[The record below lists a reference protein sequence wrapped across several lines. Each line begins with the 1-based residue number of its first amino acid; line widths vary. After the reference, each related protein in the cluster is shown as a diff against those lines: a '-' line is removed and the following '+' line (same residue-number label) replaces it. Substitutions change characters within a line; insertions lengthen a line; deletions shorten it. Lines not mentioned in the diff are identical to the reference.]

1 MTKFFYPPA
10 PGNGAGTFSDNL
22 VGNQFT
28 DGSSFA
34 TLGNFSV
41 TSSGGEQQTF
51 DFSFGG
57 FSEVITLDTLSSTD
71 QEILVSSVNSSLLVK
86 FNYDYNDISSL
97 VQYGSLRERIRVAV
111 QQVINFFPAALYCN
125 GVNQQFN
132 STGNTTQNISYDI
145 VNDETTVVI
154 SRLTIDNPFGIEFTT
169 NGLLGVDSSMSTQ
182 YINIDDND
190 IISTV
195 AQKVSLG
202 EVTPLRNFSVNYRK
216 FSLTFDGSGGTEY
229 SIIDYTPI
237 DNNTEDLTI
246 VISGSPFG
254 LNPTPSTTKF
264 YLKPNKVD
272 FQKSFDDLGTVE
284 KFLVNQKTV
293 PQYTSTFKV
302 LAQTDNGQNFI
313 LRKEYTWPKSDE
325 INIDIFSENYTEY
338 LQNLVDVSNEIDEN
352 KTNLVSRFLTTGALK
367 EFDTGDRKV
376 EKTLQIYGRSFD
388 ETKKFIDGIAYMTN
402 VTYDGFNN
410 IPNNLLRNF
419 ANMLGWETPST
430 LVNKNFLETILDVN
444 PSEFTGE
451 SIGFTPAEL
460 DIELYR
466 RILMNTA
473 YLFKSKGTRKAIEFL
488 LAFIGAPESMIQFNE
503 HVVLADR
510 KIDLGNPNGGVTLPQ
525 SNCGGR
531 IDSLIVNPLTE
542 IVGGQMNGFI
552 SSPEVYENNFND
564 YLFTVPENDPSLSL
578 YGNSSNFCGG
588 EDGFSFYLDRIE
600 LYACT
605 ANNPNCAND
614 TQNIAG
620 TVGTYTS
627 WLDFYNGLVG
637 VAPNFFG
644 EFEPTDYV
652 SIINAIQNIRFDINI
667 VPAPCFCQENTL
679 SISNTFPTFNGIWSN
694 ISGGVVTTPVVQF
707 DQTIDEFGGTII
719 ISPEYSTHGFIRE
732 DYPIDNDG
740 YPTKPRFTSNYFFQ
754 NGAGWYEETLE
765 HRGNVIIDLENSV
778 FSGCNPNIVTKLNQ
792 FSWGGFFGNLPL
804 GVTSNDP
811 GAPYLERFRR
821 FPYMY
826 LGFGI
831 TPKIDDKKSWVEVE
845 PYLNLVGYVG
855 NIPLW
860 RDYASAQLHAANV
873 GCGGYHTHVLNGE
886 LGYMACIDYETAL
899 EVITP
904 ASIPQPNIVDHF
916 HTFGNLRYADYTTS
930 DERFIINVKNT
941 DIFLNPSQS
950 IIYDIWKQS
959 SLSGCPFDGNPLPP
973 SYYGSGNTP
982 VYYPSLG
989 GVDSTETKL
998 DAKKFS
1004 FKDFIDGFVQ
1014 TFINVKNRQTIDDGK
1029 TGGYPTLQMLFLDYV
1044 KKKCGDNNEFRYNKL
1059 FNYANSLGTYWI
1071 KIIEQFVPSTTLWQ
1085 GGVRVENSL
1094 FHRDKFVY
1102 KHNTDLLRIVPLPE
1116 GNRGGGET
1124 YLGDTG
1130 PTNLKNNV
1138 SDIDS
1143 VTTTLPQTTI
1153 NLESKSNFAQLQ
1165 TSDVSVYPSLNY
1177 LYQTPNTPNQGV
1189 NNEIKLLLG
1198 GLLTNERLIQ
1208 PNNLNPYQYGSNL
1221 ELEINSGKILVE
1233 ATKLIEDENTLP
1245 PWGYEFIL

>member
-1 MTKFFYPPA
+1 MAKFFYPPA

-34 TLGNFSV
+34 TLGNFSIS
-41 TSSGGEQQTF
+41 SSGGEQQSFNLT
-51 DFSFGG
+51 FGG
-57 FSEVITLDTLSSTD
+57 FSEAITLDTLSSTE
-71 QEILVSSVNSSLLVK
+71 QEALISSVNSSLLVR

-111 QQVINFFPAALYCN
+111 QQIINFFPAALYCN
-125 GVNQQFN
+125 GINQQFL
-132 STGNTTQNISYDI
+132 STGNTTQSISYDI
-145 VNDETTVVI
+145 INDETTVVI
-154 SRLTIDNPFGIEFTT
+154 SRLTIDNPFSIEFTT
-169 NGLLGVDSSMSTQ
+169 NGLLGVTSSMDTQ

-202 EVTPLRNFSVNYRK
+202 EVTPLRNFSLDYRK
-216 FSLTFDGSGGTEY
+216 YVLSFDGSGDTEY
-229 SIIDYTPI
+229 QVIDYTPI
-237 DNNTEDLTI
+237 DDFTENLTI

-254 LNPTPSTTKF
+254 LTPSPSTTTF
-264 YLKPNKVD
+264 YLKPNKIE
-272 FQKSFDDLGTVE
+272 FQNSFDKFDTVE

-302 LAQTDNGQNFI
+302 LAQTDQGQNFI
-313 LRKEYTWPKSDE
+313 LRKEYTWPKSDNV
-325 INIDIFSENYTEY
+325 NIDISSDSYTDY
-338 LQNLVDVSNEIDEN
+338 LQNLVDISNEIDEN

-376 EKTLQIYGRSFD
+376 EKSLQIYGRSFD
-388 ETKKFIDGIAYMTN
+388 DTKKFIDGIAYMTN

-410 IPNNLLRNF
+410 VPNNLLRNF
-419 ANMLGWETPST
+419 ANLLGWETPST
-430 LVNKNFLETILDVN
+430 LVNKDFLDTVLNVN

-451 SIGFTPAEL
+451 SIGLTPAEL

-488 LAFIGAPESMIQFNE
+488 LSFIGAPESMIEFNE

-510 KIDLGNPNGGVTLPQ
+510 KIDLGLGTETTTIFQ
-525 SNCGGR
+525 SNCEGK
-531 IDSLIVNPLTE
+531 IDTTITNDLNS
-542 IVGGQMNGFI
+542 IVGGPINEFI
-552 SSPEVYENNFND
+552 SSPEVYED
-564 YLFTVPENDPSLSL
+564 SIDGYIFTVPEDDPTLSI
-578 YGNSSNFCGG
+578 YGNPSNFCGSEG
-588 EDGFSFYLDRIE
+588 GFSFYLDRIE
-600 LYACT
+600 LYSCGS
-605 ANNPNCAND
+605 NFDCGSNPEFIQS
-614 TQNIAG
+614 TL
-620 TVGTYTS
+620 GTYTS

-637 VAPNFFG
+637 FSSVFSTLQSN
-644 EFEPTDYV
+644 DYNG
-652 SIINAIQNIRFDINI
+652 IISTIKGLKIDFNII
-667 VPAPCFCQENTL
+667 PSPCICSQNTL
-679 SISNTFPTFNGIWSN
+679 TVGDTFPTFNGIWSN

-719 ISPEYSTHGFIRE
+719 VSPEYSTHGFIRE
-732 DYPIDNDG
+732 DYPIDNEG

-792 FSWGGFFGNLPL
+792 FSWGGFFGNLPF

-821 FPYMY
+821 FPYMH
-826 LGFGI
+826 LGFGL

-845 PYLNLVGYVG
+845 PYPNLIGYVG

-873 GCGGYHTHVLNGE
+873 GCGGYHTHMINGE
-886 LGYMACIDYETAL
+886 VGYMACLDHETAL
-899 EVITP
+899 EVVTP

-930 DERFIINVKNT
+930 DERLIINVKNT

-982 VYYPSLG
+982 VYYPGLG

-1071 KIIEQFVPSTTLWQ
+1071 KIVEQFVPSTTLWQ

-1102 KHNTDLLRIVPLPE
+1102 KHNTELLRITTLPE
-1116 GNRGGGET
+1116 GNRNSNET

-1130 PTNLKNNV
+1130 SVNLRNDISTTN
-1138 SDIDS
+1138 S
-1143 VTTTLPQTTI
+1143 VTTTLPQTNI
-1153 NLESKSNFAQLQ
+1153 ELSSRSNFTQLQ
-1165 TSDVSVYPSLNY
+1165 TSDSSVYPSLNF

-1198 GLLTNERLIQ
+1198 GLLTNERIIQ
-1208 PNNLNPYQYGSNL
+1208 PSNLNPYQYGSNL
-1221 ELEINSGKILVE
+1221 ETEVNSGKILVD

>member
-1 MTKFFYPPA
+1 MAKFFYPPA

-34 TLGNFSV
+34 TLGNFSIS
-41 TSSGGEQQTF
+41 SSGGEQQSFNLT
-51 DFSFGG
+51 FGG
-57 FSEVITLDTLSSTD
+57 FSEAITLDTLSSTE
-71 QEILVSSVNSSLLVK
+71 QEALISSVNSSLLVR

-111 QQVINFFPAALYCN
+111 QQIINFFPATLYCN
-125 GVNQQFN
+125 GINQQFL
-132 STGNTTQNISYDI
+132 STGNTTQSISYDI
-145 VNDETTVVI
+145 INDETTVVI
-154 SRLTIDNPFGIEFTT
+154 SRLTIDNPFSIEFTT
-169 NGLLGVDSSMSTQ
+169 NGLLGVTSSMDTQ

-202 EVTPLRNFSVNYRK
+202 EVTPLRNFSLDYRK
-216 FSLTFDGSGGTEY
+216 YVLSFDGSGDTEY
-229 SIIDYTPI
+229 QVIDYAPI
-237 DNNTEDLTI
+237 DDFTENLTI

-254 LNPTPSTTKF
+254 LTPSPSTTTF
-264 YLKPNKVD
+264 YLKPNKIE
-272 FQKSFDDLGTVE
+272 FQNSFDKFDTVE

-302 LAQTDNGQNFI
+302 LAQTDQGQNFI
-313 LRKEYTWPKSDE
+313 LRKEYTWPKSDNV
-325 INIDIFSENYTEY
+325 NIDISSDSYTDY
-338 LQNLVDVSNEIDEN
+338 LQNLVDISNEIDEN

-376 EKTLQIYGRSFD
+376 EKSLQIYGRSFD
-388 ETKKFIDGIAYMTN
+388 DTKKFIDGIAYMTN

-410 IPNNLLRNF
+410 VPNNLLRNF
-419 ANMLGWETPST
+419 ANLLGWETPST
-430 LVNKNFLETILDVN
+430 LVNKDFLDTVLNVN

-451 SIGFTPAEL
+451 SIGLTPAEL

-488 LAFIGAPESMIQFNE
+488 LSFIGAPESMIEFNE

-510 KIDLGNPNGGVTLPQ
+510 KIDLGLGTETTTIFQ
-525 SNCGGR
+525 SNCEGK
-531 IDSLIVNPLTE
+531 IDTTITNDLNS
-542 IVGGQMNGFI
+542 IVGGPINEFI
-552 SSPEVYENNFND
+552 SSPEVYED
-564 YLFTVPENDPSLSL
+564 PIDSYIFTVPVDDPTLSI
-578 YGNSSNFCGG
+578 YGNPSNFCGG
-588 EDGFSFYLDRIE
+588 EGGFSFYLDRIE
-600 LYACT
+600 LYSCGS
-605 ANNPNCAND
+605 NPNCGND
-614 TQNIAG
+614 PQSIVNTL
-620 TVGTYTS
+620 GTYTS

-637 VAPNFFG
+637 FFPV
-644 EFEPTDYV
+644 FSSFQSNDYNG
-652 SIINAIQNIRFDINI
+652 IISRIKGLKIDFNII
-667 VPAPCFCQENTL
+667 PSPCICSQNTL
-679 SISNTFPTFNGIWSN
+679 TVGGTFPAFNGIWSN
-694 ISGGVVTTPVVQF
+694 ISGGVVTTPIVQF

-719 ISPEYSTHGFIRE
+719 VSPEYSTHGFIRE
-732 DYPIDNDG
+732 DYPIDNEG

-792 FSWGGFFGNLPL
+792 FSWGGFFGNLPF

-821 FPYMY
+821 FPYMH
-826 LGFGI
+826 LGFGV

-845 PYLNLVGYVG
+845 PYPNLIGYVG

-873 GCGGYHTHVLNGE
+873 GCGGYHTHMINGE
-886 LGYMACIDYETAL
+886 VGYMACLDHETAL
-899 EVITP
+899 EVVTP
-904 ASIPQPNIVDHF
+904 ASIPQPNVVDHF

-930 DERFIINVKNT
+930 DERLIINVKNT

-982 VYYPSLG
+982 VYYPGLG

-1059 FNYANSLGTYWI
+1059 FNYVNSLGTYWI
-1071 KIIEQFVPSTTLWQ
+1071 KIVEQFVPSTTLWQ

-1102 KHNTDLLRIVPLPE
+1102 KHNTELLRITTLPE
-1116 GNRGGGET
+1116 GNRNSNET

-1130 PTNLKNNV
+1130 SVNLRNDISNTN
-1138 SDIDS
+1138 S
-1143 VTTTLPQTTI
+1143 VTSTLPQTNI
-1153 NLESKSNFAQLQ
+1153 ELSSRSNFTQLQ
-1165 TSDVSVYPSLNY
+1165 TSDTSVYPSLNF

-1198 GLLTNERLIQ
+1198 GLLTNERVIQ
-1208 PNNLNPYQYGSNL
+1208 PSNLNPYQYGSNL
-1221 ELEINSGKILVE
+1221 ETEVNSGKILVD